1 MTSQVCVIMDA
12 PASVRTRL
20 ISPTP
25 PFSTESNDYFFIY
38 VSLIV
43 TVTMLLS
50 SAFLVWRWGLHGL
63 GTHLSV
69 VLAMVLLAFNAYL
82 GARTWADLRRQHR
95 EYLKHRLGVE
105 GVGTIPVLQILAC
118 RLSKL
123 VLLLRFPYLLVFL
136 DDKGDMQIGVSSG
149 KMLMDVESILDE
161 RVDQYDLE
169 RFREAYE
176 TQLKRGSP
184 SAIATFNYGTALIR
198 STKSDVI
205 EGSGLLEKLL
215 REEPDDINKRDY
227 VYFLAIANARLRNYD
242 RALAYI
248 DILLAAETHN
258 RQASQLRDIIEKR
271 MKKDGLF
278 GLAVIGGGALVLTGI
293 VAALFAAK
301 K

>member
-95 EYLKHRLGVE
+95 EYLKHRLVKTFQ
-105 GVGTIPVLQILAC
+105 VT
-118 RLSKL
+118 
-123 VLLLRFPYLLVFL
+123 
-136 DDKGDMQIGVSSG
+136 SG
-149 KMLMDVESILDE
+149 I
-161 RVDQYDLE
+161 
-169 RFREAYE
+169 
-176 TQLKRGSP
+176 
-184 SAIATFNYGTALIR
+184 
-198 STKSDVI
+198 
-205 EGSGLLEKLL
+205 
-215 REEPDDINKRDY
+215 
-227 VYFLAIANARLRNYD
+227 IANE
-242 RALAYI
+242 
-248 DILLAAETHN
+248 ILPENSPELSFICGE
-258 RQASQLRDIIEKR
+258 ASPE
-271 MKKDGLF
+271 
-278 GLAVIGGGALVLTGI
+278 
-293 VAALFAAK
+293 
-301 K
+301 